1 MASARV
7 EVEFVFVHAASAV
20 GAGRSGR
27 MAHINYD
34 PKRRTWATGAVTG
47 VLRRSFLGAH
57 WLPNR
62 GPDDRGES
70 RNSKCKFAD
79 DHDQIVPARSSAD
92 HEHLAAVSPTTTSQ
106 KRQSTGRI
114 AAEQHRPIDKSEPE
128 PLPSSIVNLRIPR
141 YARSRSALIRSAAVA
156 MLASPS
162 VEWMVHAK
170 PFSRA

>member
-1 MASARV
+1 M
-7 EVEFVFVHAASAV
+7 
-20 GAGRSGR
+20 
-27 MAHINYD
+27 
-34 PKRRTWATGAVTG
+34 ATGAVTG

-128 PLPSSIVNLRIPR
+128 QLPRQSSTFEFRGTPAPERSHSLGRCSHAGLSLRR
-141 YARSRSALIRSAAVA
+141 VDGARKTVLKA
-156 MLASPS
+156 
-162 VEWMVHAK
+162 
-170 PFSRA
+170 